1 MSNIYVYDQGSKIQY
16 KDGRLQINTQD
27 ECTKSI
33 PIESVD
39 NVLLFGAVNI
49 TTNCISTLLKKGIHL
64 TWLSKNGSFFGRLE
78 STSNVNITKQ
88 RLQFRKSDDE
98 NFRLGISK
106 QFIKGKTKNQRT
118 ILQRYARIAK
128 DVDISFQI
136 KEMEREIKKIDNAAT
151 INELMGLEGNLAR
164 IYYSGLSTILP
175 DGFKFKKRTKRP
187 PKDPFNSLLSFGYTL
202 LHYEI
207 FTSVVTRGLNPY
219 AAFLHADRE
228 KHPALCSDL
237 MEEWRPVLIDSLAVA
252 MIKKR
257 QISEND
263 FSEDKKTGGIF
274 LTKEGCQKFAVEFEK
289 RLKQEVSYVE
299 KLPYRM
305 SFRRIIDRQ
314 ILELTKAMENDSPKI
329 YESILIR

>member
-16 KDGRLQINTQD
+16 KDGRLQIDTQD

-49 TTNCISTLLKKGIHL
+49 TTNCINTLLKKGIHL

-118 ILQRYARIAK
+118 ILQRYARIAR

-136 KEMEREIKKIDNAAT
+136 KEMEREIKKIVITGDSEFTFPCGVCRQVIREFAKNPEIIIANSEDEYKVFT
-151 INELMGLEGNLAR
+151 MDE
-164 IYYSGLSTILP
+164 ILP
-175 DGFKFKKRTKRP
+175 H
-187 PKDPFNSLLSFGYTL
+187 SFGP
-202 LHYEI
+202 E
-207 FTSVVTRGLNPY
+207 
-219 AAFLHADRE
+219 
-228 KHPALCSDL
+228 DL
-237 MEEWRPVLIDSLAVA
+237 S
-252 MIKKR
+252 
-257 QISEND
+257 
-263 FSEDKKTGGIF
+263 
-274 LTKEGCQKFAVEFEK
+274 KE
-289 RLKQEVSYVE
+289 
-299 KLPYRM
+299 
-305 SFRRIIDRQ
+305 
-314 ILELTKAMENDSPKI
+314 
-329 YESILIR
+329 